1 MNEAFTDTVL
11 MIRPAAFDS
20 NPQTLESNAFQNIP
34 NPSENAQE
42 KALKE
47 FNVLS
52 RKIESYGIDVIVVD
66 DIPSSMGPDTVF
78 PNNWISTHRDGKII
92 TYPMFSE
99 IRRRERRTDILDLLE
114 ENYGLDRRY
123 GFEYLEE
130 EGLYLEGTGS
140 MVLDRR
146 NRIAYAAL
154 GPRTSIEALDK
165 FCVLAGYR
173 KCIFNAV
180 DQSGKSIYHTNVM
193 MAICNGF
200 ALVCLE
206 SIVND
211 EERMEFKNTIIG
223 SGLRLV
229 EISLDQVNCFAGNAL
244 QLINKDMKPVLAIS
258 SKAIT
263 SLSPDQMDIIKGHT
277 DILQADIPTIETY
290 GGGSVRCML
299 LEIFQPNG

>member
-11 MIRPAAFDS
+11 MIRPAAFGS

-34 NPSENAQE
+34 NPSNNVQE
-42 KALKE
+42 EALNE

-52 RKIESYGIDVIVVD
+52 RKIESYGINVIVVD

-78 PNNWISTHRDGKII
+78 PNNWISTHGDGKVI
-92 TYPMFSE
+92 TYPMYSE
-99 IRRRERRTDILDLLE
+99 TRRRERRSDILDLLE

-130 EGLYLEGTGS
+130 EDLYLEGTGS
-140 MVLDRR
+140 MVLDRS

-180 DQSGKSIYHTNVM
+180 DKQGKSIYHTNVM

-211 EERMEFKNTIIG
+211 EERMELKNTIIG

-244 QLINKDMKPVLAIS
+244 QLINKELEPVLAIS
-258 SKAIT
+258 SQAVK
-263 SLSPDQMDIIKGHT
+263 SLSPDQMDIIKSHT
-277 DILQADIPTIETY
+277 DIIQADIPTIENY